1 MGAIIDFCFFVLE
14 VSLNAIIWIVIA
26 WVIATW
32 LILFNVINMRN
43 RIGYSI
49 VHFLERFSLTLLRPI
64 QRIIP
69 PLGGLDL
76 SPFILLVIIQGT
88 LTILLPALHGW
99 LDGLVAGPAA
109 I

>member
-43 RIGYSI
+43 QIVYSI
-49 VHFLERFSLTLLRPI
+49 VHFLERFCLTLLAPI
-64 QRIIP
+64 RRIVP
-69 PLGGLDL
+69 SFGGLDL
-76 SPFILLVIIQGT
+76 SPFILLVIIQGM
-88 LTILLPALHGW
+88 LIYLLPALHGW
-99 LDGLVAGPAA
+99 LDGLVAGPTA